1 MKETLKVGFYQAFV
15 LGCVGLLFGGMA
27 GWLSI
32 VFASEVEGVAAIIGK
47 AYWVLGFFLP
57 AVLLYE
63 TNENLKQENRKLY
76 RSLGG
81 AYSLEL
87 ITGFFGAI
95 AGTALFLVP
104 ATNLPFILKGLEPV
118 EVRYAIYG
126 QIGWLTFGIVVVIT
140 TIMGAIA
147 ATWAYGKVNSATVT
161 TTDESQE

>member
-1 MKETLKVGFYQAFV
+1 MKENLKVGFYQAFV

-32 VFASEVEGVAAIIGK
+32 VFASEVEGIAAIIGK

-63 TNENLKQENRKLY
+63 TNENLQKDNRQLY
-76 RSLGG
+76 SSLGR
-81 AYSLEL
+81 AYTVEL

-95 AGTALFLVP
+95 AATALFLVP
-104 ATNLPFILKGLEPV
+104 ATNLPFILKGLDTV

-126 QIGWLTFGIVVVIT
+126 QIGWLTFGIVVAIT

-147 ATWAYGKVNSATVT
+147 ATWAHGKVNKSAT
-161 TTDESQE
+161 